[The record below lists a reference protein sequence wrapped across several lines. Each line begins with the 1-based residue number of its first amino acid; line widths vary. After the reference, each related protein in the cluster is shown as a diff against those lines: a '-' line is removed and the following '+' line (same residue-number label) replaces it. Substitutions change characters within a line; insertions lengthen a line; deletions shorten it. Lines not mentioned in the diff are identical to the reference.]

1 MLVFSPLN
9 SKGVIIEAARWPCKA
24 ARCAAILRV
33 VKGFSAFVFV
43 LSLGSSALF
52 GQTAPPPAASPLPA
66 AALYEFTLAKL
77 LAVEGSVP
85 ESLTAYEE
93 AERQAP
99 ESAYVRL
106 EHAQLLAR
114 VAQFT
119 RSTKARDELLQR
131 AAATISA
138 AEKLAPENPDVLRAV
153 GSIYLDL
160 AAQQPAA
167 AATAQQ
173 ALEKVRKQEP
183 ADAASAVTLGQLYLD
198 QRQPEK
204 AAEVLRDLVTRV
216 PQQRMAYAL
225 LVEALLRS
233 DTQKEA
239 ESTLQDIL
247 GIDPGSLEARLT
259 LADLQSR
266 RGDHKAALGALRGAP
281 EEVRDEPR
289 LRRKIAWELYLSGD
303 LEAALAGADAVLASD
318 AAASPDGDSAR
329 MLKGLVLSAEGRTGE
344 SLALLDK
351 IRESD
356 PDNIP
361 LAVTVAHLFQRE
373 AKNDEA
379 AAILTKLADA
389 LAGQGKTKEERQVRL
404 ELGQIWLA
412 AKEWERAGQAVAPLL
427 AGGAPDAGKATPD
440 DEALRLQALQVQVDA
455 LVEAKRW
462 DDALALLAA
471 QGEPSGQPGES
482 LFVETRRAEI
492 LLRSGREAEGRKQLE
507 DLAARDETAPTLA
520 AAQSLQRVERYADSI
535 PMLERLTA
543 RLPDSAVAHFLLGAA
558 YDRTGN
564 RSKAL
569 PELRRVL
576 QIDPDFHAA
585 LNYLGYALAEAKES
599 LDEALSLAERAVAL
613 EPDNGAYVDSLGWT
627 YYQLGR
633 HEQARGYLERAARLE
648 PTDATLQEH
657 LGDVYVALGQN
668 DRARAAYGRALELGD
683 DDANGADRAGNA
695 EKLRHKLDS
704 LPGAPQP

>member
-1 MLVFSPLN
+1 
-9 SKGVIIEAARWPCKA
+9 
-24 ARCAAILRV
+24 

-43 LSLGSSALF
+43 LAAGSPALF
-52 GQTAPPPAASPLPA
+52 AQTAPPPAAQAPPAAPLPA
-66 AALYEFTLAKL
+66 TALYEFTLAKL

-93 AERQAP
+93 AERKAP

-119 RSTKARDELLQR
+119 RSAKARDELQQR

-138 AEKLAPENPDVLRAV
+138 AEKLAPDNPDVLRAV

-167 AATAQQ
+167 AAVAQQ

-233 DTQKEA
+233 DKQKEA
-239 ESTLQDIL
+239 ESALQDIL
-247 GIDPGSLEARLT
+247 EIDPGSLEARLT
-259 LADLQSR
+259 LADLQSQ
-266 RGDHKAALGALRGAP
+266 RGDHKAALAALRGAP
-281 EEVRDEPR
+281 EEVSGEPR

-303 LEAALAGADAVLASD
+303 LDAALAGAEAVLASG

-379 AAILTKLADA
+379 AAILTRLADA
-389 LAGQGKTKEERQVRL
+389 LAGQGKAKEERQVRL

-412 AKEWERAGQAVAPLL
+412 AKEWDRAGQAVAPLL
-427 AGGAPDAGKATPD
+427 AGAPDAAKATPE

-462 DDALALLAA
+462 DDALALLAT
-471 QGEPSGQPGES
+471 QGDPTGQPGKS

-507 DLAARDETAPTLA
+507 DLAAQGEAAPTLA

-543 RLPDSAVAHFLLGAA
+543 RQPGSAVAHFLLGAA
-558 YDRTGN
+558 YDRTGK

-683 DDANGADRAGNA
+683 DNA

-704 LPGAPQP
+704 LPGSPRP

>member
-1 MLVFSPLN
+1 MLVFSPLT
-9 SKGVIIEAARWPCKA
+9 SKAVIIEAALWPCKA

-43 LSLGSSALF
+43 LASGCPSLFA
-52 GQTAPPPAASPLPA
+52 QAAPPAASPSSALPA

-99 ESAYVRL
+99 ASAYVRL

-138 AEKLAPENPDVLRAV
+138 AQKLAPDNPDVLRAV

-167 AATAQQ
+167 ATTAQQ
-173 ALEKVRKQEP
+173 ALEKVRQQEP

-233 DTQKEA
+233 DKQKEA
-239 ESTLQDIL
+239 EAALQDIL
-247 GIDPGSLEARLT
+247 EIDPSSLEARLT
-259 LADLQSR
+259 LADLQSQ
-266 RGDHKAALGALRGAP
+266 RGDHKAALAALRSAP

-303 LEAALAGADAVLASD
+303 LEAALAGADAVLASA

-379 AAILTKLADA
+379 AAILTGLADG
-389 LAGQGKTKEERQVRL
+389 LARQGKTKEERQVRL

-412 AKEWERAGQAVAPLL
+412 AKQWDRVGQAVAPLL
-427 AGGAPDAGKATPD
+427 TGDPADETPEA
-440 DEALRLQALQVQVDA
+440 EALRAQALQVQVDA
-455 LVEAKRW
+455 LTEAKRW

-471 QGEPSGQPGES
+471 QPADEAGPS
-482 LFVETRRAEI
+482 LFVQTRHAEI
-492 LLRSGREAEGRKQLE
+492 LVRSGKEAEGRKLLE
-507 DLAARDETAPTLA
+507 ELAARGDTAPTLA

-543 RLPDSAVAHFLLGAA
+543 RQPGSAVAHFLLGAA
-558 YDRTGN
+558 YDRTGK

-599 LDEALSLAERAVAL
+599 LDEALSLVERAVAL

-683 DDANGADRAGNA
+683 ENA

-704 LPGAPQP
+704 LPGTPQP

>member
-9 SKGVIIEAARWPCKA
+9 SKGVIIEAALWPCKA

-33 VKGFSAFVFV
+33 VKGFSALIFV
-43 LSLGSSALF
+43 LASGSPPLF
-52 GQTAPPPAASPLPA
+52 AQTAPPPPAPAASLPA
-66 AALYEFTLAKL
+66 PASPAALYEFTLAKL
-77 LAVEGSVP
+77 LAVEGSLP
-85 ESLTAYEE
+85 ESLAAYEE

-99 ESAYVRL
+99 ASAYVRL

-119 RSTKARDELLQR
+119 RSDKARDELLQR

-138 AEKLAPENPDVLRAV
+138 AQKLAPENPDVLRAV
-153 GSIYLDL
+153 GAIYLDL
-160 AAQQPAA
+160 AAQEPSA
-167 AATAQQ
+167 AATARQ
-173 ALEKVRKQEP
+173 ALEEVRRQDP
-183 ADAASAVTLGQLYLD
+183 DDAASAVTLGQLYLD

-204 AAEVLRDLVTRV
+204 AAEVLRDLVARV

-233 DTQKEA
+233 DKQQEA
-239 ESTLQDIL
+239 EAALQDIL
-247 GIDPGSLEARLT
+247 EIDPGSLEARLT
-259 LADLQSR
+259 LADLSSQ
-266 RGDHKAALGALRGAP
+266 RGDHKAALAALRGAP
-281 EEVRDEPR
+281 EELRDEPR

-303 LEAALAGADAVLASD
+303 LDAALAGADAVLASE
-318 AAASPDGDSAR
+318 AAAGPDGDSAR

-356 PDNIP
+356 PDNVP
-361 LAVTVAHLFQRE
+361 LAVTVAHLFQRA

-379 AAILTKLADA
+379 AGILTKLADD
-389 LAGQGKTKEERQVRL
+389 LARQGKSKEERQVRL

-412 AKEWERAGQAVAPLL
+412 AKDWDRAAQAVAPLL
-427 AGGAPDAGKATPD
+427 AGAPAGEEKTP
-440 DEALRLQALQVQVDA
+440 EAAALRAQALQLQVDA
-455 LVEAKRW
+455 LTEAKRW

-471 QGEPSGQPGES
+471 QGSGEGTA
-482 LFVETRRAEI
+482 LFMQTRRAEI
-492 LLRSGREAEGRKQLE
+492 LIRSGHAAEGRKALE
-507 DLAARDETAPTLA
+507 EMAAQGETAPTLA
-520 AAQSLQRVERYADSI
+520 AAQAFQRVERYADSI
-535 PMLERLTA
+535 PLLERLVA
-543 RLPDSAVAHFLLGAA
+543 RQPDSAVAHFLLGAA
-558 YDRTGN
+558 YDRTGK
-564 RSKAL
+564 RSRAL

-585 LNYLGYALAEAKES
+585 LNYLGYALAEAKEN
-599 LDEALSLAERAVAL
+599 LDEALSLVERAVAL

-627 YYQLGR
+627 CYQLGR

-668 DRARAAYGRALELGD
+668 DQARAAYGRALELGD
-683 DDANGADRAGNA
+683 DDTSKADNA
-695 EKLRHKLDS
+695 EKLRRKLDS
-704 LPGAPQP
+704 LTAAPRP